1 MYNDFQHWNF
11 KFNFIQDSVKFFR
24 FGSHRFHCSRIVF
37 VVFCLLYN
45 NSLRHNA
52 RLCLSCILTCSTL
65 CNQCL
70 SPLKLWFES
79 LSWRGVLDTTLCD
92 KFCQWLVT
100 GRWFSPGGPV
110 STTNKTDWHN
120 ITEILLKVALNTIT
134 LTPHIRL
141 KVIYA

>member
-1 MYNDFQHWNF
+1 MFVLLSSRYGVLGLWCLMPLSTIFQLYCASQFYLWWKPDLQEKTTDLSQVTDKIYH
-11 KFNFIQDSVKFFR
+11 IMLYQVHTC
-24 FGSHRFHCSRIVF
+24 SHRFHCSRIVF

-92 KFCQWLVT
+92 KFCQWLQN
-100 GRWFSPGGPV
+100 PV
-110 STTNKTDWHN
+110 
-120 ITEILLKVALNTIT
+120 
-134 LTPHIRL
+134 
-141 KVIYA
+141 